1 MNDANPE
8 RVRSAL
14 SHLDPNDRK
23 VWVRQAMAI
32 KSEFGESGFDLWD
45 EWGTQ
50 SESHKAS
57 DAKSVWRS
65 VKPNGRTTIASL
77 FWDAKQAGWK
87 DDSTYKKPSAEEI
100 AKRRALRAQRDAE
113 AAAHEEAQHW
123 AVAEQALAIWEAA
136 KPCDDHLY
144 LIRKAV
150 KSYGLRFGDF
160 PVERVDPNTGEVTV
174 AIMQALLVP
183 LVDRSRK
190 IWSVQAI
197 IGREGRPKLLL
208 KHGRK
213 SGNFFVIGK
222 PQVIDGRR
230 VFVLVEGYATGASV
244 HEATGQMVLVCI
256 DASNLRNVAR
266 QLRERDPASIIVVG
280 ADNDLWGRR
289 ADGTPYNPGMEAA
302 ALVAKESCALVV
314 APPFC
319 ENDATGKDAKGRADG
334 PKDWNDWHRIN
345 GAKSLTECFETAVAQ
360 VPKVVLS
367 PVMGLKEGAIDG
379 GITPPKQASLPVAQV
394 GDGVQCEDRSRLRAE
409 VGIIPI
415 GGHGGDLV
423 FWRCDFKRVVFVPP
437 KALGSHQ
444 GLQRLARTQNWE
456 AWWGGKD
463 FKPQFASDVLINY
476 SAGLGDVDL
485 ARVPVDEA
493 GPNAVREAFLRAKVA
508 SSVTGPAPV
517 VLAELL
523 ALAPEWNNVVFFDE
537 FAARVTCNE
546 LPPCGG
552 LPGQLTDMH
561 DDMLAAYLSSKYG
574 INVSSKVAHDTVNL
588 LASHNR
594 RHPLREYL
602 KSLTWDGTPRLDRW
616 LIDHAGAK
624 DDGFVRAVSA
634 KILIAAVERAH
645 IPGSKVD
652 TALVLEGPQGVKK
665 STLLRALV
673 PDTSWF
679 AEDLAGAIG
688 GKDALQGL
696 NGKWI
701 IELSEIA
708 AIKKGTVEDVKA
720 FLTRRVDSYRSP
732 YGRRVADHPR
742 QCVFVGSVNPS
753 ADGSWLHDTTGG
765 RRFWPVG
772 VTKADV
778 EGLAQA
784 RDQLWAEAVHRH
796 KAGEPH
802 WLSEDEEEIAAEE
815 QKARLQENPWE
826 FAVAD
831 FLRSHTCSSEP
842 IATAEIFDFAQKR
855 KPTKKDSPELASIA
869 EALLARGFVKKQHG
883 QTRTIRW
890 FQTGSSSVGQPAES
904 TKPKR

>member
-1 MNDANPE
+1 M
-8 RVRSAL
+8 L
-14 SHLDPNDRK
+14 SH
-23 VWVRQAMAI
+23 
-32 KSEFGESGFDLWD
+32 
-45 EWGTQ
+45 
-50 SESHKAS
+50 
-57 DAKSVWRS
+57 
-65 VKPNGRTTIASL
+65 
-77 FWDAKQAGWK
+77 
-87 DDSTYKKPSAEEI
+87 
-100 AKRRALRAQRDAE
+100 
-113 AAAHEEAQHW
+113 
-123 AVAEQALAIWEAA
+123 
-136 KPCDDHLY
+136 
-144 LIRKAV
+144 
-150 KSYGLRFGDF
+150 GLRYGRF
-160 PVERVDPNTGEVTV
+160 EIETVDHFTGEVKV
-174 AIMQALLVP
+174 LGLQALLMP
-183 LVDRSRK
+183 IMDHSLK
-190 IWSVQAI
+190 IWTLQAFSAKPD
-197 IGREGRPKLLL
+197 GRKSLL
-208 KHGRK
+208 KNGRK
-213 SGNFFVIGK
+213 SGNFFVIGSK
-222 PQVIDGRR
+222 PQMVDGRP
-230 VFVLVEGYATGASV
+230 VFILAEGYATGASV
-244 HEATGQMVLVCI
+244 HEATGHMVVVCI
-256 DASNLRNVAR
+256 DAGNLRNVAR
-266 QLRERDPASIIVVG
+266 QMRERDPEAIIVVA

-289 ADGTPYNPGMEAA
+289 ADGSPYNPGMEAA
-302 ALVAKESCALVV
+302 ALASKESGALVI

-319 ENDATGKDAKGRADG
+319 EHNALGKDAKGNTTG
-334 PKDWNDWHRIN
+334 PKDWNDWHGIN
-345 GAKSLTECFETAVAQ
+345 GVESLANSFETALVQAQ
-360 VPKVVLS
+360 KVVFS
-367 PVMGLKEGAIDG
+367 PTMGLAEGEIDG
-379 GITPPKQASLPVAQV
+379 GITPPKQASMPAAQV
-394 GDGVQCEDRSRLRAE
+394 GDGVRYEDRSRLIAE
-409 VGIIPI
+409 VGIIPL
-415 GGHGGDLV
+415 GCHGGDLV
-423 FWRCDFKRVVFVPP
+423 FWRCDFKRVVFMPP

-485 ARVPVDEA
+485 ARVPVEEA
-493 GPNAVREAFLRAKVA
+493 KPNAVREAFLRAKVA

-537 FAARVTCNE
+537 FAARVSCDGP
-546 LPPCGG
+546 PPCGG
-552 LPGQLTDMH
+552 PAGPLTDMH
-561 DDMLAAYLSSKYG
+561 DDMLAAYLGSKYG
-574 INVSSKVAHDTVNL
+574 VNVSSKVAHDTVNL
-588 LASHNR
+588 LASQNR

-602 KSLTWDGTPRLDRW
+602 KSLNWDGAPRLDRW

-665 STLLRALV
+665 STLLRALA

-753 ADGSWLHDTTGG
+753 ADGSWLHDTSGG

-778 EGLAQA
+778 EGLAQV

-802 WLSEDEEEIAAEE
+802 WLSEEEEEIAAEE

-831 FLRSHTCSSEP
+831 FLRSHTCSIKP
-842 IATAEIFDFAQKR
+842 IATAEIFEVAQKR

-883 QTRTIRW
+883 QTRTNRW
-890 FQTGSSSVGQPAES
+890 FQSGSSSVGESSES
-904 TKPKR
+904 T